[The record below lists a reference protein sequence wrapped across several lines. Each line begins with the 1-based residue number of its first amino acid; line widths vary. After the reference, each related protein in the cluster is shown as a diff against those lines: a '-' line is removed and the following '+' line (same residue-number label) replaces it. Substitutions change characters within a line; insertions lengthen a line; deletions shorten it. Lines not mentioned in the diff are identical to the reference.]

1 MRPRPAARPGARL
14 PTAARSA
21 QAPDPTIPTTRAP
34 APGPLPSA
42 AAADTTPAR
51 SQPVTDP
58 CGIDARRRDSPRLR
72 LNASTSTSAWSARGV
87 GSGASPSTA
96 NGGIW
101 IGEQRTHRQV
111 SGILGSDVP
120 PRPALRDR
128 RDSPSRLL
136 AFAAVRE
143 RRAESHVDAG
153 VQSSGHAGQVR
164 QGGSAQDRAARGEE
178 RARAG
183 AGDLRRQRVL
193 RPARAVAGVDRQRL
207 AGVVRRAPGEPAR
220 GPVGAEPRQGGQ
232 GDAPAGVR
240 LLPRLP
246 DQQEHHASLQPRT
259 GLEGR
264 VRQAV
269 GHAASPSGIYTT

>member
-1 MRPRPAARPGARL
+1 MVRCPTLVIAALAI
-14 PTAARSA
+14 ASA
-21 QAPDPTIPTTRAP
+21 
-34 APGPLPSA
+34 G
-42 AAADTTPAR
+42 
-51 SQPVTDP
+51 V
-58 CGIDARRRDSPRLR
+58 
-72 LNASTSTSAWSARGV
+72 RG
-87 GSGASPSTA
+87 
-96 NGGIW
+96 
-101 IGEQRTHRQV
+101 
-111 SGILGSDVP
+111 
-120 PRPALRDR
+120 
-128 RDSPSRLL
+128 
-136 AFAAVRE
+136 VRE

-246 DQQEHHASLQPRT
+246 DQQEHRASLQPRT

-269 GHAASPSGIYTT
+269 GPRGCGRGSTRRDRGGAQAGRQGGARGALARRRRRDRLRDLGLQRARRRRPARRARLRRRRELRCGAHRPGGAADARRLLEPGRQPVASVRRPAFLHTTLASTAPPAASRRFWRPTSRCRSARPSSCRLR